1 MRPLVFLY
9 LLFATTMIF
18 PQASATPIDVDA
30 VASARKKAK
39 RKRKSR
45 KTKAKR
51 TIKRKSRVREPV
63 DVPVDVGIGPSFL
76 QLSGPVQD
84 QQNWHYGVKLS
95 LAAVI
100 DKALIESQKH
110 RVPKKYRK
118 HVKKVGEVRFRPGPI
133 ALVPDALFISPPTDS
148 KSGLYGANWRVVS
161 VGASLIRRPTLSLST
176 GLNLTYAYLTESDT
190 LPATHFLRPGIDLA
204 ARFELPLS
212 RRWLISFG
220 WTSLFCPPQKLGGA
234 LTEMGNL
241 NESIWHIG
249 QAFAQLH
256 YRFPYRVRL

>member
-1 MRPLVFLY
+1 MRRMVCLCFLLVITMVFPEA
-9 LLFATTMIF
+9 FA
-18 PQASATPIDVDA
+18 APIDVDA
-30 VASARKKAK
+30 VASARKKTK

-51 TIKRKSRVREPV
+51 TKKRKTRVRQPV
-63 DVPVDVGIGPSFL
+63 DVPVDVGLGPSFL
-76 QLSGPVQD
+76 QVSGPVQD

-100 DKALIESQKH
+100 DQALIESQKH

-133 ALVPDALFISPPTDS
+133 ALVPDALFISPPTGS
-148 KSGLYGANWRVVS
+148 NSGLYGANWRVVS
-161 VGASLIRRPTLSLST
+161 VGASLMRRPTLSFST
-176 GLNLTYAYLTESDT
+176 GLNLTYAYLTQSDA

-212 RRWLISFG
+212 QSWLISFG
-220 WTSLFCPPQKLGGA
+220 WTSLFCPPQKLGGT
-234 LTEMGNL
+234 LTEMGEL
-241 NESIWHIG
+241 DESIWHIG
-249 QAFAQLH
+249 QAFAQIH